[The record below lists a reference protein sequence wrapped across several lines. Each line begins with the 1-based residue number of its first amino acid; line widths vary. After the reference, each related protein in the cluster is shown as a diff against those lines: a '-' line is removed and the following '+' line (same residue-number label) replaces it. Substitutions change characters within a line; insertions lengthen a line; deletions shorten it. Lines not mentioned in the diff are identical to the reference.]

1 MHPGAS
7 AHLPRPSTYT
17 RRRVPTWLAAAPV
30 RKSGTRA
37 TAEKVTRSPSPSFP
51 VPDTF
56 TYDDGDANLC
66 LCLGPIPRACRLT
79 AIFTICWNCSK
90 PLARSVR
97 PFASAP
103 SPSHPFPRLLPSRS
117 FPRSQAASTAALRE
131 FPTTKWPRYIRPFY
145 TIRYT
150 APRHPISF
158 TSARSSPPHTPAS
171 TRPYSNAR
179 TIPSI

>member
-17 RRRVPTWLAAAPV
+17 HRRVPTWLAAAPV

-37 TAEKVTRSPSPSFP
+37 TAEKVTRSPSPSFA

-66 LCLGPIPRACRLT
+66 LCLGPIPRACRLS

-97 PFASAP
+97 PFASA
-103 SPSHPFPRLLPSRS
+103 SPVLSLVLRLFDGCFARIPDDEMATIHPTVL
-117 FPRSQAASTAALRE
+117 
-131 FPTTKWPRYIRPFY
+131 Y
-145 TIRYT
+145 
-150 APRHPISF
+150 HPIHSSTPSDF
-158 TSARSSPPHTPAS
+158 IHLRPSSPPHTPSFPRTRTFPS
-171 TRPYSNAR
+171 T
-179 TIPSI
+179 SIRAEKQT